1 MENKKIFVENLGKL
15 IADYNKTSGSN
26 HFDGIIQMKYVKEG
40 NEEFLYACY
49 EEKIEK
55 RVCIT
60 ADSVEGILSDFVKQ
74 IDSAEWLSSSDKR
87 YRKF

>member
-26 HFDGIIQMKYVKEG
+26 HFDGILQMKYVKEG
-40 NEEFLYACY
+40 GEEFLYACY
-49 EEKIEK
+49 EENLEK

-60 ADSVEGILSDFVKQ
+60 ADSVEGILLDFVKQ
-74 IDSAEWLSSSDKR
+74 MSTAEWLKSYDKR